1 MYRRGVYSAV
11 AWEIVGETGFDKNSN
26 SPAHLPVMLSEVL
39 SWLQPHSGGIYVD
52 CTVGYCGHA
61 NEILRVSQPHGI
73 VLGIDRD
80 VQAINAGRQE
90 LQSFGDR
97 AILVKAHFM
106 ELKQILVERGISR
119 VHGVLF
125 DLGVSSPQFD
135 EPSRGFSFR
144 SEGPLDMRMDQ
155 SSGRTAADIVNELD
169 ETDLADMI
177 YSLGEERYS
186 RRIARAIV
194 SARRRQTLTN
204 TRQLASVIES
214 AVPGHY
220 RRGRIH
226 CATRTFQALRI
237 AVNNELDHLET
248 SFRDAADA
256 LASGGRLC
264 VISFHSL
271 EDRIVKQ
278 TFKGLSSQSG
288 GELEI
293 LTKRPQVPSDDQRN
307 RNPRSRSAKLRVMQR
322 IVKEGRA

>member
-1 MYRRGVYSAV
+1 V
-11 AWEIVGETGFDKNSN
+11 AWEIVGETGSDKNSN
-26 SPAHLPVMLSEVL
+26 SPAHLPVMPSEVL

-106 ELKQILVERGISR
+106 ELKQILVERGIPR

-177 YSLGEERYS
+177 YRLGEERYS

-204 TRQLASVIES
+204 THQLVSVIES

-248 SFRDAADA
+248 SLRDAADA

-293 LTKRPQVPSDDQRN
+293 LTKRPQVPSDDERN

-322 IVKEGRA
+322 IIKEGRA

>member
-1 MYRRGVYSAV
+1 M
-11 AWEIVGETGFDKNSN
+11 AWEIVGETGFDKNSH
-26 SPAHLPVMLSEVL
+26 SPAHLPVMPSEVL
-39 SWLQPHSGGIYVD
+39 SWLQPHFGGIYVD
-52 CTVGYCGHA
+52 CTVGYCGHTK
-61 NEILRVSQPHGI
+61 EILRASQPDGI

-80 VQAINAGRQE
+80 IQAINAGRQE

-106 ELKQILVERGISR
+106 ELKQILVERGIPR
-119 VHGVLF
+119 VHGMLF

-169 ETDLADMI
+169 EADLADMI
-177 YSLGEERYS
+177 YRLGEERYS

-194 SARRRQTLTN
+194 SARRRQTLT
-204 TRQLASVIES
+204 TTHQLVSVIES

-237 AVNNELDHLET
+237 AVNQELDHLET
-248 SFRDAADA
+248 SLRDAADA
-256 LASGGRLC
+256 LAPGGRLC

-293 LTKRPQVPSDDQRN
+293 LTKRPQVPSEDERN

-322 IVKEGRA
+322 IIKEGRA

>member
-1 MYRRGVYSAV
+1 V
-11 AWEIVGETGFDKNSN
+11 AWEIVGETGFNKNSN
-26 SPAHLPVMLSEVL
+26 SPAHLPVLLSEVL

-61 NEILRVSQPHGI
+61 YEILRVSQPHGI

-90 LQSFGDR
+90 VQSFGDR

-293 LTKRPQVPSDDQRN
+293 LTKRPQVPSDDERN

-322 IVKEGRA
+322 IIKEGRA

>member
-1 MYRRGVYSAV
+1 
-11 AWEIVGETGFDKNSN
+11 
-26 SPAHLPVMLSEVL
+26 
-39 SWLQPHSGGIYVD
+39 VD

-61 NEILRVSQPHGI
+61 KEILRASQPHGI

-80 VQAINAGRQE
+80 VQALDAGRKE
-90 LQSFGDR
+90 LRSFGDR

-278 TFKGLSSQSG
+278 TFKRLSSQSG

-293 LTKRPQVPSDDQRN
+293 LTKRPQVPSDDERN

-322 IVKEGRA
+322 IIKEGRA

>member
-1 MYRRGVYSAV
+1 M
-11 AWEIVGETGFDKNSN
+11 AWEIVGETGLDKNSN
-26 SPAHLPVMLSEVL
+26 SPAHLPVMPSEVL

-61 NEILRVSQPHGI
+61 KEILRVSQPHGT

-80 VQAINAGRQE
+80 VQAINAARQE

-106 ELKQILVERGISR
+106 ELKQILVERGIPR

-155 SSGRTAADIVNELD
+155 SRGRTAADIVNELD
-169 ETDLADMI
+169 EADLADMI
-177 YSLGEERYS
+177 YHLGEERYS

-204 TRQLASVIES
+204 THHLASVIES

-248 SFRDAADA
+248 SLRDAADA
-256 LASGGRLC
+256 LAPGGRLC

-293 LTKRPQVPSDDQRN
+293 LTKRPQVPSDDERN

-322 IVKEGRA
+322 IIKEGRA

>member
-1 MYRRGVYSAV
+1 M

-293 LTKRPQVPSDDQRN
+293 LTKRPQVPSDDERN

-322 IVKEGRA
+322 IIKEGRA

>member
-1 MYRRGVYSAV
+1 M

-26 SPAHLPVMLSEVL
+26 SHAHLPVMPSEVL
-39 SWLQPHSGGIYVD
+39 YWLQPNSGGIYVD

-61 NEILRVSQPHGI
+61 KEILRVSQPHGI

-106 ELKQILVERGISR
+106 ELKQILVERGIPR
-119 VHGVLF
+119 VHGMLF

-135 EPSRGFSFR
+135 APSRGFSFR

-169 ETDLADMI
+169 EADLADVI
-177 YSLGEERYS
+177 YRLGEERYS

-194 SARRRQTLTN
+194 SARRRQTLTT
-204 TRQLASVIES
+204 TRQLVSVIES

-237 AVNNELDHLET
+237 AVNQELDHLET
-248 SFRDAADA
+248 SLRDAADA
-256 LASGGRLC
+256 LAPGGRLC
-264 VISFHSL
+264 VICFHSL

-293 LTKRPQVPSDDQRN
+293 LTKRPQVPSEDERD
-307 RNPRSRSAKLRVMQR
+307 RNPRARSAKLRVMQR
-322 IVKEGRA
+322 MIKEGRA